1 MGYYS
6 EVGLALTAKG
16 VTELHKLLE
25 RAEIELA
32 AREEIKGFLGYA
44 DHHYTDTDT
53 KAEVWHW
60 KTIKW
65 YTCDPQYYPA
75 VDFLDKPLS
84 TLDEDEFRFI
94 RIGED
99 YDDTEVR
106 GYFWE
111 NPFDLELAR
120 SITIR
125 SA

>member
-16 VTELHKLLE
+16 ITGLHKLLE
-25 RAEIELA
+25 REEIELA
-32 AREEIKGFLGYA
+32 AKEEIEGFLGYA
-44 DHHYTDTDT
+44 DHHFTDADT

-60 KTIKW
+60 KAIKW
-65 YTCDPQYYPA
+65 YTCDPKYYPA
-75 VDFLDKPLS
+75 VDFLDRLLA

-120 SITIR
+120 SITIQP
-125 SA
+125 A